1 MTVVA
6 IQLGFGSLE
15 ILLGFKKKKKRGGYL
30 KDFGCTRVKEVF
42 FAPYTTYKN
51 TRRYKTKASLLQCLF
66 AAKVTV
72 CFNEFTVLQ
81 MRHMADLA

>member
-15 ILLGFKKKKKRGGYL
+15 ILLGFKKRGYL
-30 KDFGCTRVKEVF
+30 KDFGCIRVKEGF

-72 CFNEFTVLQ
+72 CF
-81 MRHMADLA
+81 